1 MSKPIYEFQ
10 FTRKNLPYYVDVHA
24 ETVPEAVA
32 KANTIDHDF
41 MLVPEYD
48 GSPNDIRRVCL
59 KWDSENDSPVFT
71 KEDIC
76 YIYGLDGEGE
86 FGSIDKLPE
95 EARK

>member
-24 ETVPEAVA
+24 ETVTEALM
-32 KANTIDHDF
+32 KANHIDHDF
-41 MLVPEYD
+41 ILVPDADY
-48 GSPNDIRRVCL
+48 SNVPIRRVVL
-59 KWDSENDSPVFT
+59 KWDGENDSPIFT
-71 KEDIC
+71 KEDII

>member
-1 MSKPIYEFQ
+1 MSKVFYEFQ

-24 ETVPEAVA
+24 ETVTEAVA

>member
-24 ETVPEAVA
+24 ETVTEAVA
-32 KANTIDHDF
+32 KANTIGHDF
-41 MLVPEYD
+41 LLIPE
-48 GSPNDIRRVCL
+48 GG
-59 KWDSENDSPVFT
+59 DSENDIPEFT

-76 YIYGLDGEGE
+76 YIYELGGGGRGEI
-86 FGSIDKLPE
+86 GSIDKLPE